1 MFRNGRAIRARLTSL
16 EIVAVSDGA
25 IIHGFTRGGP
35 SGLGLCAM
43 NGVGLL
49 GVRCLQTPDTETEED
64 NYACDEE
71 KRDDAVNATAEHK

>member
-1 MFRNGRAIRARLTSL
+1 M
-16 EIVAVSDGA
+16 
-25 IIHGFTRGGP
+25 

-49 GVRCLQTPDTETEED
+49 GVRCLQTPDTESEED
-64 NYACDEE
+64 DYACDEE

>member
-1 MFRNGRAIRARLTSL
+1 M
-16 EIVAVSDGA
+16 
-25 IIHGFTRGGP
+25 

-49 GVRCLQTPDTETEED
+49 RVRCLQTPDTESEED

-71 KRDDAVNATAEHK
+71 KRDVAVNATAEHK